1 MTYKLP
7 NPETNP
13 AACLVLSY
21 KTLKNIQYDNRSWDK
36 TNWGRC
42 MRSAVNIIETLKTLK
57 NADRCLLEIS
67 RKMEDSGL
75 TWTLE
80 TIERH
85 AHEWATKNIK
95 RENENGLSARARFF
109 ADLAKS
115 RTEGTSNAGGEE
127 STGEAISA
135 MLRSHADSPSQR
147 FAAPVDGQPHGR
159 DGDAA
164 GEVVEEKNDGRP

>member
-7 NPETNP
+7 NPETQP

-21 KTLKNIQYDNRSWDK
+21 KTLKGVEYDNRAWDK

-42 MRSAVNIIETLKTLK
+42 MRSASNILESLKTLK

-67 RKMEDSGL
+67 KKMEDSNL

-85 AHEWATKNIK
+85 AHEWAIKNLG
-95 RENENGLSARARFF
+95 RENANGLSARARFF

-115 RTEGTSNAGGEE
+115 RTEGTGDAGGEG
-127 STGEAISA
+127 TPGEAISA
-135 MLRSHADSPSQR
+135 MLRSHADSPAKR
-147 FAAPVDGQPHGR
+147 NPGVDGSAHGR
-159 DGDAA
+159 NADAP
-164 GEVVEEKNDGRP
+164 GPVVEGPHD

>member
-1 MTYKLP
+1 MNYKLP

-13 AACLVLSY
+13 TACLVLSY
-21 KTLKNIQYDNRSWDK
+21 KTLKGIEYDNRVWDK

-42 MRSAVNIIETLKTLK
+42 MRSASNILESLKTLK

-67 RKMEDSGL
+67 KKMEDSNL

-95 RENENGLSARARFF
+95 RENEHGLSARARFF

-115 RTEGTSNAGGEE
+115 RTEGEGAASGEE
-127 STGEAISA
+127 SAGEAISA
-135 MLRSHADSPSQR
+135 MLRSHA
-147 FAAPVDGQPHGR
+147 APATDRNPAVDPIARGR
-159 DGDAA
+159 NVNAKGP
-164 GEVVEEKNDGRP
+164 VVESKNDPRP